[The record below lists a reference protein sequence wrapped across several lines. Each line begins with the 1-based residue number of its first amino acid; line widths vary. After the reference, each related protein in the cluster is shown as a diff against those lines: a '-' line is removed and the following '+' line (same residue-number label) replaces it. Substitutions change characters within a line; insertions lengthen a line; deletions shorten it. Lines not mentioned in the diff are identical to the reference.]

1 MERYSLSEV
10 QATAILDM
18 QLRRLAALERRKL
31 QEEYAE
37 LQDKIAELQAIL
49 DDPSKVRASSRRS
62 CSTSS
67 AASPTPGG
75 RDPPRRGRAVDRGPD
90 RGRAG
95 GGHRDQDRLR
105 EAGRPRRLPG
115 SEPGRPRGPGANLK
129 EDDIVQFLAI
139 TNTTGCCSSPTR
151 AGSTG

>member
-37 LQDKIAELQAIL
+37 LQAKIAELQAIL
-49 DDPSKVRASSRRS
+49 DDPSKVRGIVKEELLDIKR
-62 CSTSS
+62 

-75 RDPPRRGRAVDRGPD
+75 PRSG
-90 RGRAG
+90 
-95 GGHRDQDRLR
+95 
-105 EAGRPRRLPG
+105 
-115 SEPGRPRGPGANLK
+115 
-129 EDDIVQFLAI
+129 
-139 TNTTGCCSSPTR
+139 PTR
-151 AGSTG
+151 ASCRSRT